1 MSEPLILT
9 MLRSKKTEI
18 EQHIDG
24 LNARLANARADHLH
38 LTATARLFD
47 PSPADDKPAL
57 SYHGST
63 RALKRPELFDRCKT
77 AMAAS
82 SEPLST
88 RELAQAVIAAQGWDY
103 EDRDLRLTV
112 AHRIGC
118 MMGRYERRGLVHGV
132 GKKDAATL
140 WKLA

>member
-1 MSEPLILT
+1 
-9 MLRSKKTEI
+9 
-18 EQHIDG
+18 
-24 LNARLANARADHLH
+24 
-38 LTATARLFD
+38 
-47 PSPADDKPAL
+47 
-57 SYHGST
+57 
-63 RALKRPELFDRCKT
+63 
-77 AMAAS
+77 MAAS

-118 MMGRYERRGLVHGV
+118 MMGRYERRALVHGV